1 MKTFKHFLEE
11 AANAIKSIRDSGFK
25 LKKGGYKDP
34 SLPDGMM
41 RWGWQIKKANLTP
54 KQLDRNP
61 GTYTPYFIRTK
72 DVKNDSNYLYK
83 EIINNYH
90 WGEKAKRRDVTPKEM
105 NKYQKGIY
113 DKYKQIT
120 NPVKPA

>member
-41 RWGWQIKKANLTP
+41 RWGWTIKKAKLN
-54 KQLDRNP
+54 
-61 GTYTPYFIRTK
+61 K
-72 DVKNDSNYLYK
+72 DDKINSLYK
-83 EIINNYH
+83 DINNPKKPS
-90 WGEKAKRRDVTPKEM
+90 EKDLINGLPIKKA
-105 NKYQKGIY
+105 
-113 DKYKQIT
+113 
-120 NPVKPA
+120 